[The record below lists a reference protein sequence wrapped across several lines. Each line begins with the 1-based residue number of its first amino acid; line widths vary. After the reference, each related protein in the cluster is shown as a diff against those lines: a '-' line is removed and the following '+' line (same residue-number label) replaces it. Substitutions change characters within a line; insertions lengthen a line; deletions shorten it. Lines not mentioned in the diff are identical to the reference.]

1 MVFRNI
7 IFFLRKVF
15 EKLSFVYGV
24 VLMVIVVS
32 LCWRD
37 NVFLV
42 NVVFF
47 EGVNFF
53 GDGFVFLLGNVIVF
67 LLGIFLLEGNFFKFL
82 GFFESNRLFFL
93 LWVFFLRGL

>member
-42 NVVFF
+42 KVVFF

-67 LLGIFLLEGNFFKFL
+67 LLGIFLLEGNFFKIL
-82 GFFESNRLFFL
+82 GVFESNRLFFL
-93 LWVFFLRGL
+93 LWIFFLRGL